1 MNIVIIPAFFQTKSR
16 KTLGSFFLEQA
27 RALQKK
33 GHKVTILYCDT
44 YSIKCVKDWFA
55 YNEEKSEIIEGIQVY
70 RNRCFCP
77 LKHGI
82 VKPLPKV
89 FRNYMI
95 NICRKTDRIS
105 YMHIAVYGPGMQ
117 R

>member
-44 YSIKCVKDWFA
+44 YSIKCVK
-55 YNEEKSEIIEGIQVY
+55 GLVRIQ
-70 RNRCFCP
+70 
-77 LKHGI
+77 
-82 VKPLPKV
+82 
-89 FRNYMI
+89 
-95 NICRKTDRIS
+95 
-105 YMHIAVYGPGMQ
+105 
-117 R
+117 